1 MNQNDFYAKIVKII
15 ESCKTIIQ
23 LRNFTS
29 VYHNLYF
36 RLVIPPIWI
45 KLIRDAIHETYQRV
59 NSTYSDSIYDL
70 SDMD

>member
-1 MNQNDFYAKIVKII
+1 MNQNDFYAKIVKVIK
-15 ESCKTIIQ
+15 SCTTMIQ

-36 RLVIPPIWI
+36 RVVIPPIWFT
-45 KLIRDAIHETYQRV
+45 LIRGAIHETYQRI